1 MTNKVAILGG
11 GGLLA
16 YSVKKTF
23 EKKYDIFS
31 FSHYE
36 LDIANKD
43 NYYLLDDYDIIIN
56 TAAFKD
62 VDRCESERDKAF
74 KVNADAPGELARYCR
89 KKNKLLVHISTD
101 YVFDGEKDGKYAE
114 EEEANPVN
122 IYGKSKLEGEKRI
135 ISETDNF
142 LIIRVAW
149 LFGKGKL
156 NFVDQLIRQ
165 LLNDEIVKLVCDKW
179 GNPTFTTTVSEAIMK
194 LIEAGKTGIFNIVN
208 GGCTTRYDMGI
219 YIKDLLDVKSGRI
232 IPVSKEEIKS
242 VAVRPT
248 YTCLSTKKY
257 TAVTGEKLQNWR
269 DVIKD
274 YINGII

>member
-23 EKKYDIFS
+23 GKKYDIFS

-135 ISETDNF
+135 ISEMDNF

-165 LLNDEIVKLVCDKW
+165 LLNDKIVKLVCDKW

-242 VAVRPT
+242 IAVRPT

-257 TAVTGEKLQNWR
+257 TAATGEKLQNWR

>member
-23 EKKYDIFS
+23 GKKYDIFS

-74 KVNADAPGELARYCR
+74 KVNAEAPGELARYCR

-135 ISETDNF
+135 ISEMDNF

-242 VAVRPT
+242 IAVRPT

>member
-23 EKKYDIFS
+23 GKKYDIFS

-43 NYYLLDDYDIIIN
+43 NYYLLDDYDIIID

-135 ISETDNF
+135 ISEMDNF

-242 VAVRPT
+242 IAVRPT

-257 TAVTGEKLQNWR
+257 TAATGEKLQNWR

-274 YINGII
+274 YIDGII